1 MIDFQAS
8 TFLLQWATG
17 GLLFLWVSSKTRLIG
32 LGFGW
37 TTRITYLVIAGIGLV
52 VGVMGDTLWLREISN
67 IGLLMATSFAL
78 LVSIARRKAGVKGQR
93 ELRRSRAD
101 RVSAML
107 GDRDQIKV
115 SNTVTIKE
123 FPPVLDLIAPAIGT
137 FGLIVGAVDAAGSIW
152 LSVAR
157 TLVGAAFLGAVSN
170 SMLLGHWYLVQ
181 PGLSRDPIF
190 TLVNWTGLL
199 WLPELVLLCIPTGMF
214 SVLNGTIDDN
224 YNGLLG
230 WFWVAC
236 VLATICLVIVTR
248 MALKEKEYSAVM
260 AATGLMY
267 LAILTA
273 FGMDLVARILL
284 DLSLIHI

>member
-1 MIDFQAS
+1 MIEFQPS

-17 GLLFLWVSSKTRLIG
+17 GLLFLWVSNKTRLIG

-52 VGVMGDTLWLREISN
+52 VGVKGDTLWLREISN

-93 ELRRSRAD
+93 ELQRSRAD
-101 RVSAML
+101 RVSTML
-107 GDRDQIKV
+107 GDRGQIKV
-115 SNTVTIKE
+115 SNTVTTKE
-123 FPPVLDLIAPAIGT
+123 FPPVLDLIAPVIGT
-137 FGLIVGAVDAAGSIW
+137 FGLVVGAVDAAGSIW

-181 PGLSRDPIF
+181 PGLSRNPIF

-236 VLATICLVIVTR
+236 VVATICLVIVTR

-284 DLSLIHI
+284 DA

>member
-1 MIDFQAS
+1 MIDFQAA
-8 TFLLQWATG
+8 TFLLKWATG
-17 GLLFLWVSSKTRLIG
+17 GLFFLWVSGKTRLIG

-37 TTRITYLVIAGIGLV
+37 TTRITYLVIAGIGLI
-52 VGVMGDTLWLREISN
+52 VGVMGETLWLREVSN
-67 IGLLMATSFAL
+67 IGLLAATSFAL
-78 LVSIARRKAGVKGQR
+78 LVSVVRRKAGVKGQR
-93 ELRRSRAD
+93 ELQKSRTG

-107 GDRDQIKV
+107 GDRKKKKV
-115 SNTVTIKE
+115 EDAVTIKE
-123 FPPVLDLIAPAIGT
+123 FPPILDLIAPAIGT
-137 FGLIVGAVDAAGSIW
+137 LGLLAGAVDAAGSIW

-181 PGLSRDPIF
+181 PGLSRDPIY

-199 WLPELVLLCIPTGMF
+199 WLPELIVLCIPTGMF

-236 VLATICLVIVTR
+236 VVATICLVGVTR

-284 DLSLIHI
+284 DA

>member
-93 ELRRSRAD
+93 ELQRSRAD

-107 GDRDQIKV
+107 GDRGQIKV
-115 SNTVTIKE
+115 SNTVATKE
-123 FPPVLDLIAPAIGT
+123 FPPVLDLIAPIIGT
-137 FGLIVGAVDAAGSIW
+137 FGLVAGAVDAAGSIW
-152 LSVAR
+152 LSIAR

-236 VLATICLVIVTR
+236 VVATICLVIVTR

-267 LAILTA
+267 LAILTV

-284 DLSLIHI
+284 DA

>member
-17 GLLFLWVSSKTRLIG
+17 GLLFLWVSGKTRLIG
-32 LGFGW
+32 LGYGW
-37 TTRITYLVIAGIGLV
+37 TTRITYMAIAGIGLAV
-52 VGVMGDTLWLREISN
+52 AFVGETIWVREISS
-67 IGLLMATSFAL
+67 IGLLISTNVAL
-78 LVSIARRKAGVKGQR
+78 VVSIFKRKAGVQGQR
-93 ELRRSRAD
+93 QLKESRTS
-101 RVSAML
+101 RVAAML
-107 GDRDQIKV
+107 GNNIQDRTDHAEYQ
-115 SNTVTIKE
+115 KE
-123 FPPVLDLIAPAIGT
+123 FPPNLDLVAPCMGAIG
-137 FGLIVGAVDAAGSIW
+137 LIAGAIDAGGPTW
-152 LSVAR
+152 LSISR
-157 TLVGAAFLGAVSN
+157 TLIGAAFLGAVSN

-181 PGLSRDPIF
+181 PGLSREPIF
-190 TLVNWTGLL
+190 TLVNWTGIL
-199 WLPELVLLCIPTGMF
+199 WLPELILLCLPTGML
-214 SVLNGTIDDN
+214 SVLNGTINDN

-236 VLATICLVIVTR
+236 VIATIGLVIVTK

-284 DLSLIHI
+284 DA

>member
-1 MIDFQAS
+1 MIDFQPS

-17 GLLFLWVSSKTRLIG
+17 GLLFLWVSNKTRLIG

-52 VGVMGDTLWLREISN
+52 VGVKGDTLWLREISN

-93 ELRRSRAD
+93 ELQRSRAD

-107 GDRDQIKV
+107 GDRGQIKV
-115 SNTVTIKE
+115 SNTVTTKE
-123 FPPVLDLIAPAIGT
+123 FPPVLDLIAPVIGT
-137 FGLIVGAVDAAGSIW
+137 FGLVVGAVDAAGSIW

-170 SMLLGHWYLVQ
+170 SMLLGHWYLVH

-236 VLATICLVIVTR
+236 VVATICLVIVTR

-284 DLSLIHI
+284 DA

>member
-52 VGVMGDTLWLREISN
+52 VGVMGDTLWLREIST

-93 ELRRSRAD
+93 ELQRSRAD
-101 RVSAML
+101 RVSAMV
-107 GDRDQIKV
+107 GDRGQIKV
-115 SNTVTIKE
+115 SNTVATKE
-123 FPPVLDLIAPAIGT
+123 FPPVLDLIAPIIGT
-137 FGLIVGAVDAAGSIW
+137 FGLVAGAVDAAGPIW

-199 WLPELVLLCIPTGMF
+199 WLPELVFLCIPTGMF

-284 DLSLIHI
+284 DA

>member
-17 GLLFLWVSSKTRLIG
+17 GLLFLWVSSNTRLIG

-93 ELRRSRAD
+93 ELRRFRAD

-107 GDRDQIKV
+107 EDRDQIKV

-137 FGLIVGAVDAAGSIW
+137 LGLIVAAVDAAGSIW

-284 DLSLIHI
+284 DA

>member
-101 RVSAML
+101 RVSEML

-284 DLSLIHI
+284 DA

>member
-37 TTRITYLVIAGIGLV
+37 TTRITYLVIASIGLV

-67 IGLLMATSFAL
+67 IGLLMATSFTL

-93 ELRRSRAD
+93 ELQKSRAD

-107 GDRDQIKV
+107 GDRGQIKV
-115 SNTVTIKE
+115 SNTVATKE
-123 FPPVLDLIAPAIGT
+123 FPPVLDLIAPIIGT
-137 FGLIVGAVDAAGSIW
+137 FGLVAGAVDAAGSIW

-236 VLATICLVIVTR
+236 VVATICLVIVTR

-284 DLSLIHI
+284 DA

>member
-1 MIDFQAS
+1 MINFEAS
-8 TFLLQWATG
+8 TFMLQWAVG
-17 GLLFLWVSSKTRLIG
+17 GMFFLWVTGRDRLVG
-32 LGFGW
+32 LGYGW
-37 TTRITYLVIAGIGLV
+37 TTRITYAVIASISLIVGLSAN
-52 VGVMGDTLWLREISN
+52 TLWIREISS
-67 IGLLMATSFAL
+67 ILFLSFTFMALS
-78 LVSIARRKAGVKGQR
+78 VSIAKRKIGVEGQKA
-93 ELRRSRAD
+93 LKKQRAN

-107 GDRDQIKV
+107 GNKQEPPAQNK
-115 SNTVTIKE
+115 SSKE
-123 FPPVLDLIAPAIGT
+123 FQPNLDLLAPIAGIIG
-137 FGLIVGAVDAAGSIW
+137 LVAGAVEAGGSTW
-152 LSVAR
+152 LSISR

-181 PGLSRDPIF
+181 PGLSRKPIHQ
-190 TLVNWTGLL
+190 LVKWTGFL

-236 VLATICLVIVTR
+236 VLTTICLVIVTK
-248 MALKEKEYSAVM
+248 MALKEKQYSAVM

-284 DLSLIHI
+284 DS

>member
-37 TTRITYLVIAGIGLV
+37 TIRITYLVIAGIGLV

-284 DLSLIHI
+284 DA

>member
-17 GLLFLWVSSKTRLIG
+17 GLLFLWVSGKTRLIG
-32 LGFGW
+32 LGYGW
-37 TTRITYLVIAGIGLV
+37 TTRITYMAIAGIGLAV
-52 VGVMGDTLWLREISN
+52 AFVGETIWVREISS
-67 IGLLMATSFAL
+67 IGLLISTNVAL
-78 LVSIARRKAGVKGQR
+78 VVSIFRRKAGVQGQR
-93 ELRRSRAD
+93 QLKESRTS
-101 RVSAML
+101 RVAAML
-107 GDRDQIKV
+107 GNNIEDRTDHAEYQ
-115 SNTVTIKE
+115 KE
-123 FPPVLDLIAPAIGT
+123 FPPNLDLIAPCMGAIG
-137 FGLIVGAVDAAGSIW
+137 LIAGAIDAGGPTW
-152 LSVAR
+152 LSISR
-157 TLVGAAFLGAVSN
+157 TLIGAAFLGAVSN

-181 PGLSRDPIF
+181 PGLSREPIF
-190 TLVNWTGLL
+190 TLVNWTGIL
-199 WLPELVLLCIPTGMF
+199 WLPELILLCLPTGML

-236 VLATICLVIVTR
+236 VIATIGLVIVTK

-284 DLSLIHI
+284 DA

>member
-78 LVSIARRKAGVKGQR
+78 LVSIARRKAGVRGQR
-93 ELRRSRAD
+93 EIRRFRAD

-107 GDRDQIKV
+107 GDRGQIKV
-115 SNTVTIKE
+115 SNTVATKE
-123 FPPVLDLIAPAIGT
+123 FPPVLDLIAPIIGT
-137 FGLIVGAVDAAGSIW
+137 FGLVAGAVDAAGSIW

-236 VLATICLVIVTR
+236 VVATICLVIVTR

-284 DLSLIHI
+284 DA

>member
-17 GLLFLWVSSKTRLIG
+17 GLLFLWVSGKTRLIG

-37 TTRITYLVIAGIGLV
+37 TTRITYLIIAGIGLI
-52 VGVMGDTLWLREISN
+52 VGVLGETLWLREISN
-67 IGLLMATSFAL
+67 IGLLASTSFAL
-78 LVSIARRKAGVKGQR
+78 LVSVVRRKAGVKGQR
-93 ELRRSRAD
+93 ELQQFRTD

-107 GDRDQIKV
+107 GDRQQEKIAAV
-115 SNTVTIKE
+115 VTTKE
-123 FPPVLDLIAPAIGT
+123 FPPILDLIAPAIGT
-137 FGLIVGAVDAAGSIW
+137 LGLLAGAVDAGGSIW
-152 LSVAR
+152 LSITR

-236 VLATICLVIVTR
+236 VAATICLVGVTK

-284 DLSLIHI
+284 DA

>member
-37 TTRITYLVIAGIGLV
+37 TTRITYLVIAGIGLA

-67 IGLLMATSFAL
+67 IGLLMATSFTL

-93 ELRRSRAD
+93 ELQKSRAD

-115 SNTVTIKE
+115 SNTVATKE
-123 FPPVLDLIAPAIGT
+123 FPPVLDLIAPIIGT
-137 FGLIVGAVDAAGSIW
+137 FGLVAGAVDAAGSIW

-236 VLATICLVIVTR
+236 VVATICLVIVTR

-284 DLSLIHI
+284 DA

>member
-78 LVSIARRKAGVKGQR
+78 LVSVARRKAGVKGQR
-93 ELRRSRAD
+93 ELQRSRAD

-107 GDRDQIKV
+107 GDRGQIKV
-115 SNTVTIKE
+115 SNTVATKE
-123 FPPVLDLIAPAIGT
+123 FPPVLDLIAPIIGT
-137 FGLIVGAVDAAGSIW
+137 FGLVVGAVDAAGSIW
-152 LSVAR
+152 LSIAR

-236 VLATICLVIVTR
+236 VVATICLVIVTR

-284 DLSLIHI
+284 DA

>member
-1 MIDFQAS
+1 MIDFQPS

-17 GLLFLWVSSKTRLIG
+17 GLLFLWVSNKTRLIG

-67 IGLLMATSFAL
+67 IGLLIATSFAL

-93 ELRRSRAD
+93 ELRRSRAG

-236 VLATICLVIVTR
+236 VLATACLVIVTR

-284 DLSLIHI
+284 DA

>member
-67 IGLLMATSFAL
+67 IGLLMATSFTL

-93 ELRRSRAD
+93 ELQKSRAD

-107 GDRDQIKV
+107 GDRGQIKV
-115 SNTVTIKE
+115 SNTVATKE
-123 FPPVLDLIAPAIGT
+123 FPPVLDLIAPIIGT
-137 FGLIVGAVDAAGSIW
+137 FGLVVGAVDAAGSIW

-236 VLATICLVIVTR
+236 VVATICLVIVTR

-284 DLSLIHI
+284 DA

>member
-1 MIDFQAS
+1 MIDFQPS

-17 GLLFLWVSSKTRLIG
+17 GLLFLWVSNKTRLIG

-52 VGVMGDTLWLREISN
+52 VGVKGDTLWLREILN

-93 ELRRSRAD
+93 ELQRSRAD

-107 GDRDQIKV
+107 GDRGQIKV
-115 SNTVTIKE
+115 SNTVTTKE
-123 FPPVLDLIAPAIGT
+123 FPPVLDLIAPVIGT
-137 FGLIVGAVDAAGSIW
+137 FGLVVGAVDAAGSIW

-236 VLATICLVIVTR
+236 VVATICLVIVTR

-284 DLSLIHI
+284 DA

>member
-52 VGVMGDTLWLREISN
+52 VGVMGDTLWYREISN

-78 LVSIARRKAGVKGQR
+78 LVSIAKRKAGVKGQR
-93 ELRRSRAD
+93 ELQRSRAD

-107 GDRDQIKV
+107 GDRGQIKV
-115 SNTVTIKE
+115 SNTVATKE
-123 FPPVLDLIAPAIGT
+123 FPPVLDLIAPIIGT
-137 FGLIVGAVDAAGSIW
+137 FGLVAGAVDAAGSIW

-236 VLATICLVIVTR
+236 VVATICLVIVTR

-284 DLSLIHI
+284 DA

>member
-37 TTRITYLVIAGIGLV
+37 TTRITYLVIAGIGLA

-67 IGLLMATSFAL
+67 IGLLMATSFTL

-93 ELRRSRAD
+93 ELQKSRAD

-115 SNTVTIKE
+115 SNTVATKE
-123 FPPVLDLIAPAIGT
+123 FPPVLDLIAPVTGT
-137 FGLIVGAVDAAGSIW
+137 FGLVVGAVDAAGSIW
-152 LSVAR
+152 LSIAR

-236 VLATICLVIVTR
+236 VVATICLVIVTR

-284 DLSLIHI
+284 DA

>member
-67 IGLLMATSFAL
+67 IGLLMATSFTL

-93 ELRRSRAD
+93 ELKKSRAD

-107 GDRDQIKV
+107 GDRGQIKV
-115 SNTVTIKE
+115 SNTVATKE
-123 FPPVLDLIAPAIGT
+123 FSPVLDLIAPIIGT
-137 FGLIVGAVDAAGSIW
+137 FGLVAGAVDAAGSIW

-236 VLATICLVIVTR
+236 VVATICLVIVTR

-284 DLSLIHI
+284 DA

>member
-17 GLLFLWVSSKTRLIG
+17 GLLFLWVSGKTRLIG

-37 TTRITYLVIAGIGLV
+37 TTRITYLVIAGIGLI
-52 VGVMGDTLWLREISN
+52 VGVMGETLWLREISS
-67 IGLLMATSFAL
+67 IGLLAATSFAL
-78 LVSIARRKAGVKGQR
+78 LVSVARRKAGVKGQR
-93 ELRRSRAD
+93 ELQKSRTE

-107 GDRDQIKV
+107 GDREHINEV
-115 SNTVTIKE
+115 NTVSIKE
-123 FPPVLDLIAPAIGT
+123 FPPILDLIAPVIGT
-137 FGLIVGAVDAAGSIW
+137 LGLIVGAIDAAGSIW

-190 TLVNWTGLL
+190 SLVNWTGVL

-236 VLATICLVIVTR
+236 VAATICLVGVTR

-284 DLSLIHI
+284 DA

>member
-52 VGVMGDTLWLREISN
+52 AGVMGDTLWFREISN

-93 ELRRSRAD
+93 ELQRSRAD

-107 GDRDQIKV
+107 GDRGQIKV
-115 SNTVTIKE
+115 SNTVATKE
-123 FPPVLDLIAPAIGT
+123 FPPVLDLIAPIIGT
-137 FGLIVGAVDAAGSIW
+137 FGLVAGAVDAAGSIW
-152 LSVAR
+152 LSIAR

-236 VLATICLVIVTR
+236 VVATICLVIVTR

-284 DLSLIHI
+284 DA

>member
-17 GLLFLWVSSKTRLIG
+17 VLLFLWVSSKTRLIG
-32 LGFGW
+32 LGCGW

-67 IGLLMATSFAL
+67 IGLLMATSFTL

-93 ELRRSRAD
+93 ELQKSRAD

-107 GDRDQIKV
+107 GDRGQIKV
-115 SNTVTIKE
+115 SNTVATKE
-123 FPPVLDLIAPAIGT
+123 FPPVLDLIAPIIGT
-137 FGLIVGAVDAAGSIW
+137 FGLVAGAVDAAGSIW

-236 VLATICLVIVTR
+236 VVATICLVIVTR

-284 DLSLIHI
+284 DA

>member
-93 ELRRSRAD
+93 ELRRFRAD

-236 VLATICLVIVTR
+236 VVATICLVIVTR

-284 DLSLIHI
+284 DA

>member
-123 FPPVLDLIAPAIGT
+123 FRPVLDLIAPAIGT

-236 VLATICLVIVTR
+236 VLATACLVIVTR

-284 DLSLIHI
+284 DA

>member
-67 IGLLMATSFAL
+67 IGLLMATSFTL

-93 ELRRSRAD
+93 ELQKSRAD

-115 SNTVTIKE
+115 SNTVAAKE
-123 FPPVLDLIAPAIGT
+123 FPPVLDLIAPVTGT
-137 FGLIVGAVDAAGSIW
+137 FGLVVGAVDAAGPIW
-152 LSVAR
+152 LSIAR

-236 VLATICLVIVTR
+236 VLATACLVIVTR

-284 DLSLIHI
+284 DA

>member
-1 MIDFQAS
+1 
-8 TFLLQWATG
+8 
-17 GLLFLWVSSKTRLIG
+17 
-32 LGFGW
+32 
-37 TTRITYLVIAGIGLV
+37 
-52 VGVMGDTLWLREISN
+52 MGETLWLREISS
-67 IGLLMATSFAL
+67 IGLLTATSFAL
-78 LVSIARRKAGVKGQR
+78 LVSVAKRKVGVKGQR
-93 ELRRSRAD
+93 ELQKERTE

-107 GDRDQIKV
+107 GGREQINV
-115 SNTVTIKE
+115 ADTISTKE
-123 FPPVLDLIAPAIGT
+123 FPPILDLIAPAIGT
-137 FGLIVGAVDAAGSIW
+137 LGLIAGAVDAAGSIW

-190 TLVNWTGLL
+190 TLVNWTGVL

-236 VLATICLVIVTR
+236 VAATICLVGVTK

-284 DLSLIHI
+284 DA

>member
-17 GLLFLWVSSKTRLIG
+17 GLLFLWVSGKTRLIG
-32 LGFGW
+32 LGYGW
-37 TTRITYLVIAGIGLV
+37 TTRITYMAIAGIGLAV
-52 VGVMGDTLWLREISN
+52 AFVGETIWVREISS
-67 IGLLMATSFAL
+67 IGLLISTNVAL
-78 LVSIARRKAGVKGQR
+78 VVSIFRRKAGVQGQR
-93 ELRRSRAD
+93 QLKESRTS
-101 RVSAML
+101 RVAAML
-107 GDRDQIKV
+107 GNNIEDRTDHAEYQ
-115 SNTVTIKE
+115 KE
-123 FPPVLDLIAPAIGT
+123 FPPNLDLIAPCMGAIG
-137 FGLIVGAVDAAGSIW
+137 LIAGAIDAGGPTW
-152 LSVAR
+152 LSISR
-157 TLVGAAFLGAVSN
+157 TLIGAAFLGAVSN

-181 PGLSRDPIF
+181 PGLSREPIF
-190 TLVNWTGLL
+190 TLVNWTGIL
-199 WLPELVLLCIPTGMF
+199 WLPELILLCLPTGML

-236 VLATICLVIVTR
+236 VVATIGLVIVTK

-284 DLSLIHI
+284 DA

>member
-52 VGVMGDTLWLREISN
+52 VGVMGDTLWFREISN

-78 LVSIARRKAGVKGQR
+78 LVSISRRKAGVKGQR
-93 ELRRSRAD
+93 ELQRSRAD

-115 SNTVTIKE
+115 SNTVATKE
-123 FPPVLDLIAPAIGT
+123 FPPVLDLIAPVTGT
-137 FGLIVGAVDAAGSIW
+137 FGLVVGAVDAAGSIW

-236 VLATICLVIVTR
+236 VVATICLVIVTR

-284 DLSLIHI
+284 DA

>member
-93 ELRRSRAD
+93 ELRRFRAD

-284 DLSLIHI
+284 DA

>member
-67 IGLLMATSFAL
+67 IGLLMATSFTL

-93 ELRRSRAD
+93 ELQKSRAD

-107 GDRDQIKV
+107 GDRGQIKV
-115 SNTVTIKE
+115 SNTVATKE
-123 FPPVLDLIAPAIGT
+123 FPPVLDLIAPVTGT
-137 FGLIVGAVDAAGSIW
+137 FGLVVGAVDAAGSIW

-236 VLATICLVIVTR
+236 VVATICLVIVTR

-284 DLSLIHI
+284 DA

>member
-93 ELRRSRAD
+93 ELQKSRAD

-115 SNTVTIKE
+115 SNTVATKE
-123 FPPVLDLIAPAIGT
+123 FPPVLDLIAPIIGT
-137 FGLIVGAVDAAGSIW
+137 FGLVAGAVDAAGSIW

-236 VLATICLVIVTR
+236 VVATICLVIVTR

-284 DLSLIHI
+284 DA

>member
-17 GLLFLWVSSKTRLIG
+17 GLLFLWVSGKTRLIG
-32 LGFGW
+32 LGYGW
-37 TTRITYLVIAGIGLV
+37 TTRITYMAIAGIGLAV
-52 VGVMGDTLWLREISN
+52 AFVGETIWVREISS
-67 IGLLMATSFAL
+67 IGLLISTNVAL
-78 LVSIARRKAGVKGQR
+78 VVSIFRRKAGVQGQR
-93 ELRRSRAD
+93 QLKESRTS
-101 RVSAML
+101 RVAAML
-107 GDRDQIKV
+107 GNNIQDRTDHAEYQ
-115 SNTVTIKE
+115 KE
-123 FPPVLDLIAPAIGT
+123 FPPNLDLIAPCVGAIG
-137 FGLIVGAVDAAGSIW
+137 LIAGAIDAGGPTW
-152 LSVAR
+152 LSISR
-157 TLVGAAFLGAVSN
+157 TLIGAAFLGAVSN

-181 PGLSRDPIF
+181 PGLSREPIF
-190 TLVNWTGLL
+190 TLVNWTGIL
-199 WLPELVLLCIPTGMF
+199 WLPELILLCLPTGML

-236 VLATICLVIVTR
+236 VIATIGLVIVTK

-284 DLSLIHI
+284 DA

>member
-93 ELRRSRAD
+93 ELRRFRAD

-107 GDRDQIKV
+107 EDRDQIKV
-115 SNTVTIKE
+115 SNTVATKE
-123 FPPVLDLIAPAIGT
+123 FPPVLDLIAPVTGT
-137 FGLIVGAVDAAGSIW
+137 FGLVVGAVDAAGPIW
-152 LSVAR
+152 LSIAR

-284 DLSLIHI
+284 DA

>member
-67 IGLLMATSFAL
+67 IGLLIATSFAL
-78 LVSIARRKAGVKGQR
+78 LVSIARRKAGVKRQR
-93 ELRRSRAD
+93 ELRRFRAD

-107 GDRDQIKV
+107 EDRDQIKV

-137 FGLIVGAVDAAGSIW
+137 FGLIVAAVDAAGSIW

-284 DLSLIHI
+284 DA